1 MGSRSSNNYL
11 LRLLILLLEAFDSI
25 FKLLYTSWFQLTR
38 RARPAKAGGS
48 NPPPPAVIGVILAE
62 PNTAAISLH
71 RAASVAAW

>member
-38 RARPAKAGGS
+38 RARPARAGGS